1 MKRAQWITAGVALM
15 SVIALYAATQNKIF
29 GDQPVKSKASAS
41 KVEAAT
47 TSGISTD
54 SLLFQARQQLTPG
67 QASRIGFLE
76 QSISRGDVPEQQLHI
91 YHQLARFW
99 RDTARVF
106 APYAWYT
113 AQAARLENSEKSLT
127 FAAHLLLR
135 EGIQQ
140 EENPAIRQWEA
151 QQAVDLFERSL
162 KLNDKND
169 STKVGLAAVRLFG
182 GVGAPMEAIGAIREV
197 VSRDSTNV
205 FAQMTLAQASM
216 MSGQEDKA
224 LERLQTVARLQPESA
239 DIIFLIA
246 DMLERAGKKA
256 ETEGNKA
263 LAAEKRKEAA
273 GWYRKALPL
282 LNNKPDFKKE
292 VQAHVAQL
300 EK

>member
-1 MKRAQWITAGVALM
+1 MKRAQWITGGIALIGA
-15 SVIALYAATQNKIF
+15 IALYVSTQDKLF
-29 GDQPVKSKASAS
+29 GDQKVRTKAAATPAAAASAP
-41 KVEAAT
+41 
-47 TSGISTD
+47 GISTD

-140 EENPAIRQWEA
+140 EEDPAIRQWEA
-151 QQAVDLFERSL
+151 QQASDLFERSL
-162 KLNDKND
+162 KLNENND
-169 STKVGLAAVRLFG
+169 STKVGLAAVKLFG

-197 VSRDSTNV
+197 VARDSANV

-239 DIIFLIA
+239 DVIFLIA

-256 ETEGNKA
+256 EADGNKD
-263 LAAEKRKEAA
+263 LAAQKRKEAA
-273 GWYRKALPL
+273 AWYRKALPL
-282 LNNKPDFKKE
+282 LNGKPDFKKE